1 MVFVSDDVSESDL
14 SRTGT
19 PSAAVDLAVQR
30 AAPFLEAAVA
40 GSTRRAYASA
50 WLAWCDWCRWHH
62 TPAAPADPLAVAGY
76 LAGLAQRG
84 LSVSSVRSALAAIQ
98 YGHRDLG
105 HRLDRKTPV
114 VAQML
119 AGITRKV
126 SRPVASAPAL
136 ELEDLRLLIRS
147 IDDDDIRACRDRAM
161 FLLGFFGALRRSEL
175 ASLDVTGRSPAVLTQ
190 RGVLLHLSGTKT
202 SPATVT
208 VALPSRT
215 DDLCPARA
223 LAQYLAV
230 ADLCDGPLLRA
241 ISKSGQLLA
250 RRLDASSIAYIL
262 KARLSRLDGLTQR
275 GFSAHSLRAGFA
287 TSAARAGMPEVFI
300 QRVTRHRSADVL
312 RRYVRSSDPFRDSA
326 GRWL

>member
-1 MVFVSDDVSESDL
+1 
-14 SRTGT
+14 
-19 PSAAVDLAVQR
+19 VDLAVQR

-40 GSTRRAYASA
+40 SSTRRAYAAA

-62 TPAAPADPLAVAGY
+62 TPPAPADPNAVAAY

-105 HRLDRKTPV
+105 YQLDRKTPV

-126 SRPVASAPAL
+126 SRPIASAPPL
-136 ELEDLRLLIRS
+136 ELADLGVLVRS
-147 IDDDDIRACRDRAM
+147 IHVDDVRACRDRTI

-175 ASLDVTGRSPAVLTQ
+175 ASLDLTGRSPAVVTQ
-190 RGVLLHLSGTKT
+190 RGVLLHLTGTKT
-202 SPATVT
+202 NAATVT

-230 ADLCDGPLLRA
+230 AGIHDGPLLRA
-241 ISKSGQLLA
+241 ISKSGRVLE
-250 RRLDASSIAYIL
+250 RRLDASSIAHVL
-262 KARLSRLDGLTQR
+262 HARLSQTVELTSR
-275 GFSAHSLRAGFA
+275 GFSAHSLRAGFI
-287 TSAARAGMPEVFI
+287 TSSAKAGVPEMFI
-300 QRVTRHRSADVL
+300 QRTTRHRSANVL
-312 RRYVRSSDPFRDSA
+312 RGYVQTSDPFSQAA
-326 GRWL
+326 GGWL